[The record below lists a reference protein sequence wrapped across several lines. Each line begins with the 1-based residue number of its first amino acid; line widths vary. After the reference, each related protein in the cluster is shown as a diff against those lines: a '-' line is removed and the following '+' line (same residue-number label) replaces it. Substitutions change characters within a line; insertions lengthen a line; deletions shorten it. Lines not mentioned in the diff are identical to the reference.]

1 MKERKLRVMVAK
13 PGLDGHDRGARIIAR
28 AFRDAGFEVVYTG
41 LHQTP
46 ESIVQ
51 AAIQEDVDMVGMSSL
66 AGAHRYLFPEVVRL
80 LREKGGEDIVVCG
93 GGIIPDEDVSKTE
106 RGRNCRDL
114 HSRLQTGRYC
124 ELGERTREA
133 EGGVMASAV
142 EKVIAGDVRTVAR
155 LIRDIDDRV
164 PGVRETLKAL
174 YAHTGHAYVV
184 GITGAPGVGK
194 STLVDQMLAHLRK
207 AEKTVG
213 VLAVDPTS
221 PFSGGAILGD
231 RIRMQRHSLDEGVFI
246 RSLATRGHFGGLTQS
261 TRSAIDVLD
270 AMGKDYI
277 LVETVGVGQDEVD
290 VVKSAQTTIIVVIP
304 GMGDDIQAIKAGILE
319 VGDIFVINKA
329 DREGADKTLNE
340 LRQMIDMGHQKYK
353 EGKWTPPI
361 LKVEAV
367 FDRGVVEL
375 LDAVEK
381 HRAYLMEAGGDQHLL
396 RRTLRIREELAEMIK
411 NRLVQ
416 EVLDQLIE
424 GGEFERAVEAILA
437 GEMDPYT
444 ASDNLVFSKLGRK
457 K

>member
-1 MKERKLRVMVAK
+1 
-13 PGLDGHDRGARIIAR
+13 
-28 AFRDAGFEVVYTG
+28 
-41 LHQTP
+41 
-46 ESIVQ
+46 
-51 AAIQEDVDMVGMSSL
+51 
-66 AGAHRYLFPEVVRL
+66 
-80 LREKGGEDIVVCG
+80 
-93 GGIIPDEDVSKTE
+93 
-106 RGRNCRDL
+106 
-114 HSRLQTGRYC
+114 
-124 ELGERTREA
+124 
-133 EGGVMASAV
+133 MASAV

-164 PGVRETLKAL
+164 PGVREILKAL
-174 YAHTGHAYVV
+174 YAHTGHAYVI

-207 AEKTVG
+207 AGKTVG

-340 LRQMIDMGHQKYK
+340 LRQMISMGHQKYK

-375 LDAVEK
+375 LEAIEK
-381 HRAYLMEAGGDQHLL
+381 HRAYLMESGGDQHLV
-396 RRTLRIREELAEMIK
+396 RRKQRIREELAEMVK

-424 GGEFERAVEAILA
+424 SGDFERAVEAILA

-444 ASDNLVFSKLGRK
+444 ASDDLVLSKLGRK